1 MLAVIAAVGRNRELG
16 KDNRMPWHLPDDLK
30 RFRKITSGHTL
41 IMGRKTFE
49 SLPKP
54 LPNRRHI
61 ILTRDKAY
69 RVDYPGIEVAH
80 SLPELFTLLDPQ
92 AKNFVIGG
100 GEIYRQLLPYCDML
114 YLTVI
119 DGEFEADTYFPDFDR
134 TEWELVKVEQGATNA
149 ENPWPHRYE
158 LYKRVNAQAPAG
170 GI

>member
-1 MLAVIAAVGRNRELG
+1 VLAVIAAVGKNNALG

-30 RFRKITSGHTL
+30 RFRKITSGHTI

-61 ILTRDKAY
+61 ILTRDREY
-69 RVDYPGIEVAH
+69 RAPQPDIEIVH
-80 SLPELFTLLDPQ
+80 SIPELFAVLDPR

-100 GEIYRQLLPYCDML
+100 GEIYRQLLPYSDLL

-119 DGEFEADTYFPDFDR
+119 DAEFDADTYFPQFDSC
-134 TEWELVKVEQGATNA
+134 EWELVDQEQGVVNA
-149 ENPWPHRYE
+149 SNPWPHRFE
-158 LYKRVNAQAPAG
+158 IYKRVAG
-170 GI
+170 KKSQPE